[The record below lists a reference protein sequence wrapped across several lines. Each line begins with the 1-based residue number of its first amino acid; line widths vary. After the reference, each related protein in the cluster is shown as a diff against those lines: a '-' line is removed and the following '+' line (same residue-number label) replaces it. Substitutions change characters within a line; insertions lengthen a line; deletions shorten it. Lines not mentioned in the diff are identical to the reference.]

1 MRNRLEWT
9 PKVRQSV
16 TLHFAAKGEKAV
28 LRKERGRYTK
38 EFRAMALERMKACS
52 NISVLAGELGVPRV
66 CLYRWSKKQ
75 EPHELPEPLRPEAW
89 KEKGKDREKIK
100 LAEQLQQVKQLLAE
114 KTLEVDFLSGAL
126 QRVETRRHQERRR
139 SGGMRSTSRSTK

>member
-1 MRNRLEWT
+1 
-9 PKVRQSV
+9 
-16 TLHFAAKGEKAV
+16 
-28 LRKERGRYTK
+28 
-38 EFRAMALERMKACS
+38 MALERLKACS

-75 EPHELPEPLRPEAW
+75 EPGELPEPLRLEAW

-100 LAEQLQQVKQLLAE
+100 LVEQLQQVKQLLAE

-126 QRVETRRHQERRR
+126 QRVETRRHQERGR
-139 SGGMRSTSRSTK
+139 SGGTPSTSKSSK